1 MAGEVKVT
9 REGGVL
15 VFSDGVVV
23 KRYDIDALPDDI
35 QEQLKYHGATQKL
48 RDSYSGYKKKGVNWY
63 DASDAV
69 YDALASGVWERK
81 PENKLKK
88 LEELANSG
96 VFTNKQI
103 AVLKKLG
110 LIK

>member
-9 REGGVL
+9 REGGTL
-15 VFSDGVVV
+15 VFSDGEVVR
-23 KRYDIDALPDDI
+23 RYDIMNLPTDI
-35 QEQLKYHGATQKL
+35 RDLLMFHGATQKL
-48 RDSYSGYKKKGVNWY
+48 RDSYSGYKKKGINWY

-69 YDALASGVWERK
+69 YDALANGVWERK
-81 PENKLKK
+81 PESKLKK